1 MEQNEKRCATLVI
14 DIGTSSARLLVI
26 DRKGVIYTKFQ
37 KNYPLYVLNESTA
50 IQNPEEVMEKIWEI
64 ILILALAGM
73 AFILRL
79 DRKKEKETDETNSK
93 K

>member
-1 MEQNEKRCATLVI
+1 MRKCDFHRIHTACTPHEFEK
-14 DIGTSSARLLVI
+14 D
-26 DRKGVIYTKFQ
+26 DP
-37 KNYPLYVLNESTA
+37 PLADPFGSRRY
-50 IQNPEEVMEKIWEI
+50 MEKIWEI

>member
-1 MEQNEKRCATLVI
+1 
-14 DIGTSSARLLVI
+14 
-26 DRKGVIYTKFQ
+26 
-37 KNYPLYVLNESTA
+37 
-50 IQNPEEVMEKIWEI
+50 MEKIWEI
-64 ILILALAGM
+64 TLILALAGM